1 MIKTKKFRKEK
12 KTNIESTNIMTI
24 KQKQINK

>member
-1 MIKTKKFRKEK
+1 MIETKKFRKEK